1 MKMTSNTQICSKC
14 KTEKPLDEFHA
25 DRRTTNRKR
34 ADCIVCRTH
43 HRSVSNISKFAYAQF
58 LIKQNNC
65 CAICGIDGN
74 DYKREFSVDHNH
86 ITNVV
91 RGLLCSN
98 CNIGLGYFKDN
109 TSMLSMAIEYLV
121 RADDIT

>member
-1 MKMTSNTQICSKC
+1 
-14 KTEKPLDEFHA
+14 
-25 DRRTTNRKR
+25 
-34 ADCIVCRTH
+34 
-43 HRSVSNISKFAYAQF
+43 
-58 LIKQNNC
+58 
-65 CAICGIDGN
+65 
-74 DYKREFSVDHNH
+74 
-86 ITNVV
+86 V